1 MHNTRR
7 QTLVALG
14 FLPSRTVVL
23 EHGTTTGD
31 RLMDRSGNHLCDKTL
46 FTGQYNA
53 ANDNEF
59 GSRASGACHSQ
70 PG

>member
-1 MHNTRR
+1 
-7 QTLVALG
+7 
-14 FLPSRTVVL
+14 VL

-31 RLMDRSGNHLCDKTL
+31 RLMDRSGNHVCDKTL
-46 FTGQYNA
+46 FTGQYFNA